1 MTNLMKGLTAGATAL
16 VLTLATMPAQAEQ
29 GRNAAAAAGAI
40 GGFAL
45 GAAVASQP
53 RPRAYYPGPQSF
65 SVYEDDPSECRVVT
79 RRVCDG
85 YSCRTRRTEVCD

>member
-1 MTNLMKGLTAGATAL
+1 MTNLTKGLTAAATVVAL
-16 VLTLATMPAQAEQ
+16 GLAAMPAQAER

-45 GAAVASQP
+45 GAAVASQAQ
-53 RPRAYYPGPQSF
+53 PRAYYPGPQSF
-65 SVYEDDPSECRVVT
+65 SVYEDDPAECRIVT

-85 YSCRTRRTEVCD
+85 YGCRTRRTEVCD